1 MISEI
6 ITTHIFMIV
15 LIILTIEHL
24 IIMSVGRNRA
34 ITCTRCDREGREKS
48 NSMIYPLDSPSLI
61 FWMRRN
67 RWESWARDRKQ
78 VGESGQICL
87 WSSSP
92 SLFTDGVTTLRGCYS
107 CPNLAQLLLIQCLV
121 RCRGINVLRFYQHRP
136 LPQITRHKMVRFT
149 AISPNLLAVKT
160 NTRRR
165 LFIAVSIMEECIGM
179 KWSGVAGSGSG
190 GKSWNILSTWTTPKG
205 VVTTQW
211 WKFKNSKSRM
221 QNDKLSPVS
230 QTWISLYL
238 GFTKKG
244 NPIVP
249 NLSVFN
255 QTRIL

>member
-1 MISEI
+1 MQ
-6 ITTHIFMIV
+6 
-15 LIILTIEHL
+15 
-24 IIMSVGRNRA
+24 
-34 ITCTRCDREGREKS
+34 K
-48 NSMIYPLDSPSLI
+48 Y
-61 FWMRRN
+61 
-67 RWESWARDRKQ
+67 
-78 VGESGQICL
+78 
-87 WSSSP
+87 
-92 SLFTDGVTTLRGCYS
+92 
-107 CPNLAQLLLIQCLV
+107 CLV
-121 RCRGINVLRFYQHRP
+121 LFFILNTGWKWKWIMNVYRQDCSKFEKFEIVACCCCCWISISPGWTLE
-136 LPQITRHKMVRFT
+136 LLTELTRHKMVRFT